1 MEIKTRNIH
10 NNFWSVSSGFGSG
23 VNYDGRIYIGSEA
36 TLFRLVIPG
45 LSGDA
50 ESVSFQL
57 YGHPRVF
64 VRRRS
69 GGEIYVDR
77 NDETLE
83 FCKYSY
89 RGRRGGGGAVRFV
102 PSSYRPLLPG
112 ANVFVSLGRHPTML
126 IAPTIEMK
134 TIQLKNILLCI
145 GINMVED
152 TVSCRAPPPPV
163 YKIFREGG
171 NCFCSGKLLSGSES

>member
-1 MEIKTRNIH
+1 MYSQY
-10 NNFWSVSSGFGSG
+10 WSVSSGFGSG
-23 VNYDGRIYIGSEA
+23 VNHDGRIYIGSKA

-69 GGEIYVDR
+69 DGEVYVDR
-77 NDETLE
+77 NDGTLE

-89 RGRRGGGGAVRFV
+89 GGKEGGGGYEIV
-102 PSSYRPLLPG
+102 PSSYPPLLPG
-112 ANVFVSLGRHPTML
+112 TNVFVSLGRHPTML
-126 IAPTIEMK
+126 IAPTIERK

-152 TVSCRAPPPPV
+152 TVSCRAPPPRNV
-163 YKIFREGG
+163 KY
-171 NCFCSGKLLSGSES
+171 SGRGVTASV